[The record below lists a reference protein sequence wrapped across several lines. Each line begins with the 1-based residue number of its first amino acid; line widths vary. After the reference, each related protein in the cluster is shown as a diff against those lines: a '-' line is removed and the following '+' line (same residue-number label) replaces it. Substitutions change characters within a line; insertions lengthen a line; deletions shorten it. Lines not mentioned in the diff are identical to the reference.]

1 MDNKTLDVCI
11 EEAIAHNIA
20 NNKQSLAH
28 SCHVTTDE
36 VDRGLERL
44 RRRGAIAYDKAT
56 KRWNSAS
63 QPSALSVAPV
73 VQPTGDAAASADKTE
88 NTNMSEDTSTSR
100 IDAAIN
106 AAKAKK
112 QKKDKPATTEAST
125 EKSAR
130 PRLTAEQKAERDA
143 KREADKAQRKADR
156 DAKRAAKQAERAAA
170 RKPAHMSKVE
180 KAAAKLPALSTEAQA
195 FFNDVSVNLAGSD
208 LAALAL
214 HIQHFNRVH
223 ATERALAQKVE
234 AGSKVK
240 IVGGDPR
247 FIGME
252 GTVTKAQ
259 RIRCYV
265 EVAAAKKPVY
275 LFTSDVEVTAAAPA
289 QAASNG

>member
-1 MDNKTLDVCI
+1 
-11 EEAIAHNIA
+11 
-20 NNKQSLAH
+20 LA
-28 SCHVTTDE
+28 D
-36 VDRGLERL
+36 
-44 RRRGAIAYDKAT
+44 
-56 KRWNSAS
+56 
-63 QPSALSVAPV
+63 
-73 VQPTGDAAASADKTE
+73 DKTE
-88 NTNMSEDTSTSR
+88 NTMSEDNSTSR

-112 QKKDKPATTEAST
+112 QKKDKPAATEGATSAD
-125 EKSAR
+125 KPAR

-180 KAAAKLPALSTEAQA
+180 KAAAKLPGLSTEASA
-195 FFNDVSVNLAGSD
+195 FFNDVTVNLTGSD

-240 IVGGDPR
+240 IIGGDPR

-252 GTVTKAQ
+252 GTVTTAQ

-289 QAASNG
+289 QAAKAG